1 MESQLKSLFRKT
13 ILTLGAWMLVLMAI
27 QGAGIYYLVTKFTD
41 HKIAAQTAEITKQ
54 TNELVAEMKNLPSSD
69 ELKALGDNVEKIEK
83 EMGSRIETMERD
95 VIKDLTPT
103 LRTKSQKPYYVSG
116 SQIKYFYSIENKGKY
131 PVNISNVK
139 FHLSTA
145 KIDSP
150 DKIRDQLILNKDYRL
165 VTNTNSEDITPGEEA
180 KREVTIELTSPKKIP
195 EALYYCVTF
204 DAQTDP
210 NIIKSVKNI
219 DKEKISNRKFYYL
232 LGDIVT
238 PG

>member
-1 MESQLKSLFRKT
+1 MESHLKSLFRKT
-13 ILTLGAWMLVLMAI
+13 ILALGAWIFALLVI
-27 QGAGIYYLVTKFTD
+27 QGAGIYYLVTRFTD
-41 HKIAAQTAEITKQ
+41 NKIAAQTAVITGQ
-54 TNELVAEMKNLPSSD
+54 TNELVAELKNLPSSD

-83 EMGSRIETMERD
+83 EMGSRIEIMERD

-103 LRTKSQKPYYVSG
+103 LRTKSQKPYYVSS
-116 SQIKYFYSIENKGKY
+116 SQIKYLYSIENKGKY
-131 PVNISNVK
+131 PVNIGNVK

-150 DKIRDQLILNKDYRL
+150 DRIKDQLILNKDYRL
-165 VTNTNSEDITPGEEA
+165 AMNTNNEDVAPGEEA

-195 EALYYCVTF
+195 ENLYYCVTF
-204 DAQTDP
+204 EAQTDP

-219 DKEKISNRKFYYL
+219 DKEKLSNKKFYYL

>member
-1 MESQLKSLFRKT
+1 MDSQLKSLFRK
-13 ILTLGAWMLVLMAI
+13 LVFALGAWMLVLFVI

-41 HKIAAQTAEITKQ
+41 IKIAAQTAEITKQ
-54 TNELVAEMKNLPSSD
+54 TSELVAEMKNLPSSE

-103 LRTKSQKPYYVSG
+103 LRTKSQKPYYVSS
-116 SQIKYFYSIENKGKY
+116 SQVKYLYSIENKGKY

-139 FHLSTA
+139 LHLSSV

-150 DKIRDQLILNKDYRL
+150 DKIKDQLVLNKDYRL
-165 VTNTNSEDITPGEEA
+165 VTNTNNEDIAPGEES
-180 KREVTIELTSPKKIP
+180 KRDVTIELTSPKKIP
-195 EALYYCVTF
+195 ENLYYCVTF

-219 DKEKISNRKFYYL
+219 DKDKINSRKFYYI